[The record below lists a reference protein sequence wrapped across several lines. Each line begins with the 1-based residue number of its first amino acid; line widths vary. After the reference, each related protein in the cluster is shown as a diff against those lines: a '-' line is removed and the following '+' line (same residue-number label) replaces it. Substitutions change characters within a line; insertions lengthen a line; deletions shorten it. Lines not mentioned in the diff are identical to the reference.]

1 MALRPGELPADFL
14 ARLAETPQFSD
25 SPQISPHQHDVVSDL
40 GGGDSEGERISEG
53 SVVGTG
59 GIEPPTPTVSRWCS
73 PTELRA

>member
-1 MALRPGELPADFL
+1 MDTER
-14 ARLAETPQFSD
+14 SD
-25 SPQISPHQHDVVSDL
+25 VSEDTL
-40 GGGDSEGERISEG
+40 IPMG